1 VSVEV
6 NQVNIIRAE
15 DEDLYELLEE
25 THEEVGEALVD
36 IDIVQCGLNGI
47 YRTLG
52 IPVLQRDYTRE
63 KVGKVLDTLESLDYL
78 REYSKGVR
86 KEYEAKHF
94 TEDDLQDLKREVI
107 ASGRKDSYQMPLPS
121 EEDIVP
127 GVDEIS

>member
-47 YRTLG
+47 YRTLENRDTE
-52 IPVLQRDYTRE
+52 VDYTRE